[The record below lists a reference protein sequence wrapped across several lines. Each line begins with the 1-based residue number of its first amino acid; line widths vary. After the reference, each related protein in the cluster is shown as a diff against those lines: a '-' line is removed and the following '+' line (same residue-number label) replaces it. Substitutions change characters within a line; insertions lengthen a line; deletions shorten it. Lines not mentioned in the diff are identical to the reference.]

1 MSDLAELLTAITG
14 ALVALGGGVAWLWR
28 RVEKGFEE
36 VKAELEACRQREAN
50 ASAKETALKVALRER
65 EAKHLTVIELLWQEV
80 ERRSRGAPNA
90 VLGRARK
97 LLDDL
102 KKEADHG

>member
-1 MSDLAELLTAITG
+1 MSEMAELLTAIVG
-14 ALVALGGGVAWLWR
+14 AFAALGGGFAWLWR
-28 RVEKGFEE
+28 RVEKGFKEL
-36 VKAELEACRQREAN
+36 KAEVEACRQREA
-50 ASAKETALKVALRER
+50 AAQRTETALKVALRER
-65 EAKHLTVIELLWQEV
+65 EAKHLTVIELLWQEI

-102 KKEADHG
+102 KEDGAP

>member
-1 MSDLAELLTAITG
+1 MAELLTAIVG
-14 ALVALGGGVAWLWR
+14 ALVALGSGVAWLWA
-28 RVEKGFEE
+28 RVEKGFKE
-36 VKAELEACRQREAN
+36 VKRELEACRQREAD
-50 ASAKETALKVALRER
+50 ATKSEAALKVALRER
-65 EAKHLTVIELLWQEV
+65 EAKHLTVIELLWQEI

-102 KKEADHG
+102 KEDEAP